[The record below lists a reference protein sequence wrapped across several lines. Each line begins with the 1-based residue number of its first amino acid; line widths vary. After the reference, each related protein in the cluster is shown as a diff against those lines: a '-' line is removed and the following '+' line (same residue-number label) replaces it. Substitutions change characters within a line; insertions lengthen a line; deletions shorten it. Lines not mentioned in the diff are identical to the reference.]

1 MKYLNIKNN
10 KILLNFDPQTSPQ
23 GRPFRLSGIARNTQ
37 VMAKWINGGYK
48 NHWLYTFMFTDE
60 IGGFI
65 TFEFDYYN
73 NFVGYIKS

>member
-10 KILLNFDPQTSPQ
+10 KILLNFDPQTSPY
-23 GRPFRLSGIARNTQ
+23 GRPFRLSGIAKNTQ
-37 VMAKWINGGYK
+37 VMTKWINGSYK

-65 TFEFDYYN
+65 DFEFDYFDK
-73 NFVGYIKS
+73 FVGYVKS